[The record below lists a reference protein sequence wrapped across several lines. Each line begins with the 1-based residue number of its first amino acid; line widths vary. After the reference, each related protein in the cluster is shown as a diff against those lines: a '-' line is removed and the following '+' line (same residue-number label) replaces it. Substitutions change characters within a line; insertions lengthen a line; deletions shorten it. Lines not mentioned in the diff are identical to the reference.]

1 MTHVMP
7 FFNAIHV
14 LKMTTCRKAVEKI
27 PEALYDVVV
36 ERRTAMKIEIK
47 LDENAPERKV
57 IIVTDA
63 VDEEIQELMRRIGQ
77 ERPQVLAGFS
87 GDQVVLLD
95 QKEIVRVYADRGKV
109 YAVTDS
115 GRIDSSP
122 AAV

>member
-1 MTHVMP
+1 
-7 FFNAIHV
+7 
-14 LKMTTCRKAVEKI
+14 
-27 PEALYDVVV
+27 
-36 ERRTAMKIEIK
+36 MKIEIK